1 MVYSNNVS
9 ELQTS
14 NNQSLTDIQNLQQ
27 IELNLFT
34 NLEQGIANGTL
45 TPAQQTQM
53 VNKINEISQMRIN
66 LYSNMSNMSGFYAD
80 NLSASVNILGQQK
93 QTITIVEKELNEAK
107 QRLKA
112 VQQQK
117 NNNLRLVEI
126 NTYYGQRY
134 NDHASM
140 MKWIILICVPI
151 ILLAFLNKNGIL
163 PTGIYSALLV
173 VILVVS
179 LIFLWWKFIYL
190 ISHDNMNYQ
199 EYTWTANTA
208 SYPTINTD
216 NPDGLSNPWTMN
228 VGLGCI
234 GQACCSTGTTYSSS
248 ANQCLPSSSSS
259 PTSS

>member
-1 MVYSNNVS
+1 MVYSSNVS

-14 NNQSLTDIQNLQQ
+14 NNQSLSDIQNLQQ

-34 NLEQGIANGTL
+34 SLEQGIANGTL

-140 MKWIILICVPI
+140 MKWIILVCVPV
-151 ILLAFLNKNGIL
+151 ILLAFLNKRGIL
-163 PTGIYSALLV
+163 PTNIYSALLV

-199 EYTWTANTA
+199 EYTAV
-208 SYPTINTD
+208 YIPPHD
-216 NPDGLSNPWTMN
+216 PLP
-228 VGLGCI
+228 

-248 ANQCLPSSSSS
+248 ANQCLPSSSPASS
-259 PTSS
+259 S